1 VVSGGVMM
9 TKKVLWAIIC
19 TGFIFAFTG
28 CAGVQVYSSD
38 PAIKKAGNDYFE
50 IEFEPELAAGYHF
63 FNAFRFVVTNKT
75 DKDFTIAWEET
86 YYLFNGRR
94 YGRFVG
100 DEVLAKEGLD
110 FEKYKELT
118 KGLVVTIPAGNTK
131 SHLLYPVKLIARE
144 PLVDPYGRQ
153 PKSRGGAY
161 SPGPIPAGKSGIE
174 FVVRQNGK
182 QKREKLNVNLIAHD
196 YTK

>member
-1 VVSGGVMM
+1 
-9 TKKVLWAIIC
+9 
-19 TGFIFAFTG
+19 
-28 CAGVQVYSSD
+28 
-38 PAIKKAGNDYFE
+38 
-50 IEFEPELAAGYHF
+50 
-63 FNAFRFVVTNKT
+63 VVTNKT
-75 DKDFTIAWEET
+75 DKDLTIAWEET

-100 DEVLAKEGLD
+100 DEILAKEGLD

-118 KGLVVTIPAGNTK
+118 GGLVVTIPAGNTK
-131 SHLLYPVKLIARE
+131 SHLLYPVKLIARQ

>member
-1 VVSGGVMM
+1 M
-9 TKKVLWAIIC
+9 TKKALRAVIFI
-19 TGFIFAFTG
+19 GFIFAFAG

-38 PAIKKAGNDYFE
+38 PAIQKVGNDYFE

-63 FNAFRFVVTNKT
+63 FNGFRFVVTNKT
-75 DKDFTIAWEET
+75 DKDLKIAWEET
-86 YYLFNGRR
+86 YYLFNERR

-100 DEVLAKEGLD
+100 DMILTEEGLD
-110 FEKYKELT
+110 FEKYKELSR
-118 KGLVVTIPAGNTK
+118 GLVVTIPAGQTK
-131 SHLLYPVKLIARE
+131 SQLLYPLKLIARQ
-144 PLVDPYGRQ
+144 PMVDPYGRQ

-182 QKREKLNVNLIAHD
+182 EKREKLNVHLTAHN
-196 YTK
+196 YSK